1 MTASPKIVSALRYS
15 ANRAARAA
23 LVAFCLPTGSL
34 AEERQMPVTA
44 VVARQEAIT
53 ERIEVVGTLAAREE
67 IQVQPSVLGK
77 EIRQI
82 LVEAGQHV
90 DRGEALALLDTTE
103 AQMQLGKNA
112 VSLLRARAAVA
123 VESSRVDLALISE
136 EEARRKLERSRA
148 LQPKGAIADNVL
160 EEHQNAYARARAEL
174 RLAGQSLELAE
185 AEEQMIARERQE
197 IELTVERSTV
207 RAPSAGKIL
216 SRNARIG
223 AMTSGSA
230 EPLFVIAEDDDM
242 EFVAQVTETSFV
254 RLHEGMRAAIALPG
268 RNDAI
273 EGRIRLN
280 AAQLDPKTRS
290 GTVRVELADDE
301 RLVPGVFARGA
312 IDVAERRNILVPSS
326 AVRSAGGA
334 HNVYVISD
342 GVVNV
347 RRVGVGSSQGG
358 LVEIVDGIKAGEAI
372 ALKAGAFLKAEE
384 RVKAV
389 IVSPPE
395 SQARV
400 PAAAASL
407 ENRTGALTR

>member
-1 MTASPKIVSALRYS
+1 MTASPKIVSALRSS

-44 VVARQEAIT
+44 VVARQKAIT

-67 IQVQPSVLGK
+67 IQVYPSVLGK

-90 DRGEALALLDTTE
+90 RQGEALVLLDTTE
-103 AQMQLGKNA
+103 AQMLLGKNA
-112 VSLLRARAAVA
+112 VNLLRGRAAVA

-136 EEARRKLERSRA
+136 GEARRKLERSRA

-160 EEHQNAYARARAEL
+160 EEHQNAYARAGAEL
-174 RLAGQSLELAE
+174 RLARQSLELAE

-197 IELTVERSTV
+197 IELTVERSTI
-207 RAPSAGKIL
+207 RAPSSGKIL
-216 SRNARIG
+216 SRKARIG

-254 RLHEGMRAAIALPG
+254 RLHEGMRAEVTLPG
-268 RNDAI
+268 RNEAI
-273 EGRIRLN
+273 EGKIRLN

-290 GTVRVELADDE
+290 GTVRVELANDE
-301 RLVPGVFARGA
+301 GLTPGVFAHST
-312 IDVAERRNILVPSS
+312 IDVAERRNILVPGS

-342 GVVNV
+342 GVVDV
-347 RRVGVGSSQGG
+347 RRVSIGSSQGG
-358 LVEIVDGIKAGEAI
+358 LVEIVGGIEDGEAI

-389 IVSPPE
+389 MVTPPE
-395 SQARV
+395 PQARV

-407 ENRTGALTR
+407 ENRAGALTR

>member
-1 MTASPKIVSALRYS
+1 
-15 ANRAARAA
+15 
-23 LVAFCLPTGSL
+23 
-34 AEERQMPVTA
+34 MPVTA
-44 VVARQEAIT
+44 VVARQGAMT

-67 IQVQPSVLGK
+67 IQVHPSVLGK

-90 DRGEALALLDTTE
+90 SQGEALALLDTTE
-103 AQMQLGKNA
+103 AQMLLGKNA
-112 VSLLRARAAVA
+112 VSLLRGRAAVA
-123 VESSRVDLALISE
+123 VESSRVDMALISE

-160 EEHQNAYARARAEL
+160 EEHQNAFARAVAEL
-174 RLAGQSLELAE
+174 RLARQSLELAE

-197 IELTVERSTV
+197 IELTVERSTI
-207 RAPSAGKIL
+207 RAPSSGKIL

-254 RLHEGMRAAIALPG
+254 RLHEGMRAAITLPA
-268 RNDAI
+268 RNEAI

-290 GTVRVELADDE
+290 GTVRVELADDQG
-301 RLVPGVFARGA
+301 LIPGVFARGA
-312 IDVAERRNILVPSS
+312 IDVSERRNILVPSS

-334 HNVYVISD
+334 HNVYVITD

-347 RRVGVGSSQGG
+347 RRVRIGASQGD
-358 LVEIVDGIKAGEAI
+358 LVEIVDGIKDGEAI

-389 IVSPPE
+389 MVTPSEP
-395 SQARV
+395 QTRV

-407 ENRTGALTR
+407 ENRTGAVVQ

>member
-1 MTASPKIVSALRYS
+1 
-15 ANRAARAA
+15 
-23 LVAFCLPTGSL
+23 
-34 AEERQMPVTA
+34 MPVTA

-67 IQVQPSVLGK
+67 IQVHPSVLGK

-90 DRGEALALLDTTE
+90 SRGQALALLDTTE
-103 AQMQLGKNA
+103 AQMLLGKNA
-112 VSLLRARAAVA
+112 VNLVRGKAAVA
-123 VESSRVDLALISE
+123 VERSRVDMALITE

-160 EEHQNAYARARAEL
+160 EEHRNAYARAGAEL
-174 RLAGQSLELAE
+174 RLARQSLELAE
-185 AEEQMIARERQE
+185 AEEQIIARERQE
-197 IELTVERSTV
+197 IELTVERSTI
-207 RAPSAGKIL
+207 RAPNSGRIL

-242 EFVAQVTETSFV
+242 EFVAQVTETIFV
-254 RLHEGMRAAIALPG
+254 RLHEGMRAEVTLPG
-268 RNDAI
+268 RNDVT
-273 EGRIRLN
+273 EGKIRLN

-301 RLVPGVFARGA
+301 GLFPGVFARGA
-312 IDVAERRNILVPSS
+312 IDVAERRNVLVPSS
-326 AVRSAGGA
+326 AVRSAGGT

-347 RRVGVGSSQGG
+347 RRVSIGSSQGG
-358 LVEIVDGIKAGEAI
+358 LVEIVSGIEDGEAI

-389 IVSPPE
+389 MVTPPE
-395 SQARV
+395 PQARV

-407 ENRTGALTR
+407 GNRTGALTR